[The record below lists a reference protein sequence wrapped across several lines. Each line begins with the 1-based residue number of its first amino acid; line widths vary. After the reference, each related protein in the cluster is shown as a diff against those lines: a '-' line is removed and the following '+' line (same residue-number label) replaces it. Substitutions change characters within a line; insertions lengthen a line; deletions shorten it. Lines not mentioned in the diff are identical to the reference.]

1 MRHVNKGRKFHRK
14 TSERKAFVK
23 SLGHNF
29 IMHGKMETTL
39 ARAKELKSRVEKLV
53 TVAKKQDLASLRLLL
68 RRLPKTSSKKLFHEI
83 APKYKER
90 HGGYTR
96 IVRGRDRLADG
107 AKMAIIEF
115 V

>member
-1 MRHVNKGRKFHRK
+1 MKHVNKVKKFGRK

-23 SLGHNF
+23 GLNHNL
-29 IMHGKMETTL
+29 IMHGKTETTL
-39 ARAKELKSRVEKLV
+39 ARAKELKSRVEKLI
-53 TVAKKQDLASLRLLL
+53 TLAKKQDLASLRLLL
-68 RRLPKTSSKKLFHEI
+68 RRLPKISSKKLFHEI

-96 IVRGRDRLADG
+96 VIKGKNRLADG
-107 AKMAIIEF
+107 AQMAIIEF